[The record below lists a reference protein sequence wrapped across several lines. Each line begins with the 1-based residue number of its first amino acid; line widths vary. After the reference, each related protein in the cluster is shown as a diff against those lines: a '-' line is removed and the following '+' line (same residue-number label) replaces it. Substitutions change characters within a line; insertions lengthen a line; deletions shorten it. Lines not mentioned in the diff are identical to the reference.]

1 PITFKSSGLFIDA
14 IENRGYIDSEAMN
27 DFYFLVSLYAKYDI
41 DYLIEFEKSIKPQN
55 FFYNWIKFF
64 IRTFIIEQKF
74 HNEELAPHITKNI
87 EFLCSDVNPFK
98 GNPRAVDFRYT
109 NKRLIA
115 TSIVQSLKYIH
126 NKDTWSFIIKKII
139 ALPIERIDVI
149 KEININDD
157 NIDYI
162 LDAYSQF
169 EENQESHYYE
179 YAEYYFQKALI
190 YSRTQY
196 IE

>member
-1 PITFKSSGLFIDA
+1 IKNNLLSVINSFTQELYDNVKNSICLKINKISILNNNDFYIPITFKSSGLFIDA

-139 ALPIERIDVI
+139 ALPIERID
-149 KEININDD
+149 
-157 NIDYI
+157 
-162 LDAYSQF
+162 
-169 EENQESHYYE
+169 
-179 YAEYYFQKALI
+179 
-190 YSRTQY
+190 
-196 IE
+196 